1 MTIEFKFEMNDQTST
16 SNAVTI
22 RASVAFWMLIS
33 LSWLAGFEHGVSAPP
48 KKPVPQA
55 AGKGKTTSETPALPS
70 APTPASEWEPVKET
84 VVVFN
89 PACEGSEALAKYY
102 AGLRHIPDDRIVGIE
117 CSKEENITRD
127 EFEKSIREPLLKKF
141 ADKKWW
147 VVETRD
153 VLDPN
158 GDPVRKEPQ
167 VVSQTV
173 RVLVLMRG
181 MPLRVKRS
189 SNEASPNVME
199 TDEASVDS
207 ELAALGLLQRP
218 IKGGIENR
226 YYQST
231 RRFADH
237 YEARGQLLVGRLD
250 AADIETVKRMINDTL
265 KAESEGLWGRA
276 VVDFALKDG
285 AFMEGER
292 WLGNSVKLFRD
303 AGIPV
308 YADRNKEILRNHWP
322 LPDTILYFGWY
333 NDQCSGAMGAVEFKF
348 KPGAIAC
355 HLHSFSAASLRT
367 KTDHWC
373 GPMLDHGAA
382 AVLGNVWEPYLTLT
396 THFDLM
402 NARLLEG
409 FTLGEAAWSGTPV
422 LSWMNVLVGDPLYR
436 PFRKERAQ
444 PGSASPEAAY
454 ALYNDLAHRYLP
466 HDGKKFR
473 REIVHLAEEKKTP
486 VLLELAAMLS
496 TLESNFGE
504 ADDFYQHARSQSTDA
519 AEQLRCALYRAELA
533 QRKGTPEEARD
544 LLEEIVNE
552 PRFAALPGLSVAQ
565 GMKMRLEQKK

>member
-1 MTIEFKFEMNDQTST
+1 MVKNNPTS
-16 SNAVTI
+16 
-22 RASVAFWMLIS
+22 RATWMLLLVS
-33 LSWLAGFEHGVSAPP
+33 LIGVHQSRCATTKP
-48 KKPVPQA
+48 PVP
-55 AGKGKTTSETPALPS
+55 TPER
-70 APTPASEWEPVKET
+70 EWEPVKET
-84 VVVFN
+84 VVIFN

-102 AGLRHIPDDRIVGIE
+102 AGLRHIPDDRLVSIQ
-117 CSKEENITRD
+117 CSKEETITRD
-127 EFEKSIREPLLKKF
+127 EFEKTIREPLLKKF
-141 ADKKWW
+141 LEKKWW

-158 GDPVRKEPQ
+158 GNPISKQPQ
-167 VVSQTV
+167 VVSQDM

-181 MPLRVKRS
+181 IPLRIKRA

-237 YEARGQLLVGRLD
+237 HEARGQLLVGRLD
-250 AADIETVKRMINDTL
+250 AADDETVKRIINDTL
-265 KAESEGLWGRA
+265 KAEAEGLWGRA

-333 NDQCSGAMGAVEFKF
+333 TDQCGGAMGGAEFKF

-367 KTDHWC
+367 KSEHWC
-373 GPMLDHGAA
+373 GPLLDHGAA

-422 LSWMNVLVGDPLYR
+422 ISWMNVVVGDPLYR
-436 PFRKERAQ
+436 PFPKERIQ
-444 PGSASPEAAY
+444 PGNNSSTATY
-454 ALYNDLAHRYLP
+454 ALYQEQAHRYLP

-473 REIVHLAEEKKTP
+473 REIVRIAEEKKDP

-496 TLESNFGE
+496 TLEGNFGE
-504 ADDFYQHARSQSTDA
+504 ADDFYQHARSLNTEPAD
-519 AEQLRCALYRAELA
+519 QLRCALYRAELA
-533 QRKGTPEEARD
+533 QRKGTPDEARD
-544 LLEEIVNE
+544 QLDQIIND
-552 PRFAALPGLSVAQ
+552 PRFAKLAGYAVAQ
-565 GMKMRLEQKK
+565 SMKLNLPPKK

>member
-1 MTIEFKFEMNDQTST
+1 MLRMLSLLMSAQQVIAAPEIPP
-16 SNAVTI
+16 AAPA
-22 RASVAFWMLIS
+22 AS
-33 LSWLAGFEHGVSAPP
+33 SA
-48 KKPVPQA
+48 Q
-55 AGKGKTTSETPALPS
+55 
-70 APTPASEWEPVKET
+70 EWEPVKET

-89 PACEGSEALAKYY
+89 PKCEGSELLAKYY
-102 AGLRHIPDDRIVGIE
+102 ASQRHIPDDRVVGIE
-117 CSKEENITRD
+117 CSKEETITRD

-141 ADKKWW
+141 TDKKWW

-158 GDPVRKEPQ
+158 GNPVSKQPQ
-167 VVSQTV
+167 VVSQNM

-181 MPLRVKRS
+181 MPLRVKRA

-218 IKGGIENR
+218 IMGGIENR

-265 KAESEGLWGRA
+265 KAEVEGLWGRA

-285 AFMEGER
+285 AFLEGER

-333 NDQCSGAMGAVEFKF
+333 IDQCSGALGSAEFKF

-367 KTDHWC
+367 KTEHWC
-373 GPMLDHGAA
+373 GPLLDHGAA

-396 THFDLM
+396 THFDLV

-436 PFRKERAQ
+436 PFRKDRAQ
-444 PGSASPEAAY
+444 PGNAAPGAAY
-454 ALYNDLAHRYLP
+454 ALYQDLAHRYLP

-473 REIVHLAEEKKTP
+473 REIVHLAEEMKNP
-486 VLLELAAMLS
+486 VLLELAAMYS
-496 TLESNFGE
+496 TLEGNFGE
-504 ADDFYQHARSQSTDA
+504 ADDFYQHARSLHTEPAD
-519 AEQLRCALYRAELA
+519 QLRCALYRAELA

-544 LLEEIVNE
+544 QLEQIINE
-552 PRFAALPGLSVAQ
+552 PRFAKLAGYAVAQ
-565 GMKMRLEQKK
+565 WMKIDLSRKK

>member
-1 MTIEFKFEMNDQTST
+1 MINDKSVKHEHVLMRTKRRLRLLFIGGMLFSVTS
-16 SNAVTI
+16 A
-22 RASVAFWMLIS
+22 RPLF
-33 LSWLAGFEHGVSAPP
+33 SAPP
-48 KKPVPQA
+48 DSRA
-55 AGKGKTTSETPALPS
+55 APAPS
-70 APTPASEWEPVKET
+70 PARDWDATKEA
-84 VVVFN
+84 VVIFN
-89 PACEGSEALAKYY
+89 PAYDGAAALARYY
-102 AGLRHIPDDRIVGIE
+102 AAQRHIPDDRVIGIE
-117 CSKEENITRD
+117 CPKEETITRD
-127 EFEKSIREPLLKKF
+127 EFEKSIREPLLKIF
-141 ADKKWW
+141 TDKKWW

-153 VLDPN
+153 VLDPGGN
-158 GDPVRKEPQ
+158 PVSQAPQ
-167 VVSQTV
+167 VVSQNV
-173 RVLVLMRG
+173 RVLTLIRG
-181 MPLRVKRS
+181 MPLRVKRAS
-189 SNEASPNVME
+189 HEASPSVME
-199 TDEASVDS
+199 TDEAGVDS

-250 AADIETVKRMINDTL
+250 AADQETVKRMINDTL
-265 KAESEGLWGRA
+265 KAEKEGLWGRA

-308 YADRNKEILRNHWP
+308 FADRNKEILRNHWP

-333 NDQCSGAMGAVEFKF
+333 ADQCSGAMGAAEFKF

-373 GPMLDHGAA
+373 GPLLDHGAA

-396 THFDLM
+396 THFDLV

-436 PFRKERAQ
+436 PFPKDRVR
-444 PGSASPEAAY
+444 PGGGTPSSVY
-454 ALYNDLAHRYLP
+454 ANYEEQARRYLP

-473 REIVHLAEEKKTP
+473 REIIRLAEESKNP
-486 VLLELAAMLS
+486 ALLELAAMFS
-496 TLESNFGE
+496 TLEGNFGE
-504 ADDFYQHARSQSTDA
+504 ADDFYQHARSLCTEPAD
-519 AEQLRCALYRAELA
+519 QLRCALYRAELA
-533 QRKGTPEEARD
+533 QRKGTPEDARD
-544 LLEEIVNE
+544 QLEQIINE
-552 PRFAALPGLSVAQ
+552 PGFAKLAGQAVAQ
-565 GMKMRLEQKK
+565 AMKMNLLRKQ

>member
-1 MTIEFKFEMNDQTST
+1 MMHDCMVMNVHTQMRITRRQGFT
-16 SNAVTI
+16 ALL
-22 RASVAFWMLIS
+22 RKLLLLS
-33 LSWLAGFEHGVSAPP
+33 LLAGVHRVSAAPP
-48 KKPVPQA
+48 AMP
-55 AGKGKTTSETPALPS
+55 
-70 APTPASEWEPVKET
+70 APTPAREWEPVKET

-102 AGLRHIPDDRIVGIE
+102 AGLRLIPDDRVVGIE
-117 CSKEENITRD
+117 CSKEETITRD

-141 ADKKWW
+141 TEKKWW

-158 GDPVRKEPQ
+158 GSPISQGPQ
-167 VVSQTV
+167 VVSQNV
-173 RVLVLMRG
+173 RVLVLIRG
-181 MPLRVKRS
+181 IPLRVSRAS
-189 SNEASPNVME
+189 HEAKPNVMD

-207 ELAALGLLQRP
+207 ELAALGLMQRP

-237 YEARGQLLVGRLD
+237 YEARGQLLIGRLD
-250 AADIETVKRMINDTL
+250 AATDDIVKRMINETL
-265 KAESEGLWGRA
+265 KAEKEGLWGRA

-285 AFMEGER
+285 AFLEGER

-308 YADRNKEILRNHWP
+308 YADRNKEILRSNWP

-333 NDQCSGAMGAVEFKF
+333 NDQCSGALGSPGFRF

-355 HLHSFSAASLRT
+355 HLHSFSAATLRT
-367 KTDHWC
+367 KTDNWC

-422 LSWMNVLVGDPLYR
+422 LSWMNVVVGDPLYQ
-436 PFRKERAQ
+436 PFRKERAL
-444 PGSASPEAAY
+444 PGSGSPGADY
-454 ALYNDLAHRYLP
+454 ALYQEQAHRFLP
-466 HDGKKFR
+466 HDTKKFH
-473 REIVHLAEEKKTP
+473 REIVRLAEEMKKP
-486 VLLELAAMLS
+486 LLLELAGMLS
-496 TLESNFGE
+496 TLEGNFGQ
-504 ADDFYQHARSQSTDA
+504 ADDFYQHARSLNTVPED
-519 AEQLRCALYRAELA
+519 QLRCALYRAELA

-544 LLEEIVNE
+544 QLDQIINE
-552 PRFAALPGLSVAQ
+552 PGFAKLAGFYVAQ
-565 GMKMRLEQKK
+565 SMKLFLSRKN

>member
-1 MTIEFKFEMNDQTST
+1 MNDPFVMKNPNSPRIDVRVRGKIAT
-16 SNAVTI
+16 
-22 RASVAFWMLIS
+22 WMLSLIS
-33 LSWLAGFEHGVSAPP
+33 LFSGDHLV
-48 KKPVPQA
+48 
-55 AGKGKTTSETPALPS
+55 LS
-70 APTPASEWEPVKET
+70 APTVPRAASIPSPVGEWEPVKET

-89 PACEGSEALAKYY
+89 PSCEGSEALAKYY
-102 AGLRHIPDDRIVGIE
+102 AGLRHIPDERVVGIA
-117 CSKEENITRD
+117 CPKEETITRD
-127 EFEKSIREPLLKKF
+127 EFEKTIREPLLKKF
-141 ADKKWW
+141 TDKKWW
-147 VVETRD
+147 VVESRD

-158 GDPVRKEPQ
+158 GNPTIKEPK
-167 VVSQTV
+167 VVSQDV

-181 MPLRVKRS
+181 MPLRVKRAS
-189 SNEASPNVME
+189 QEASPNVME

-207 ELAALGLLQRP
+207 ELAALGLMQRP

-285 AFMEGER
+285 AFLEGER

-333 NDQCSGAMGAVEFKF
+333 IDQCSGALGAAEFKF

-367 KTDHWC
+367 KTEHWC
-373 GPMLDHGAA
+373 GPLLDHGAA

-396 THFDLM
+396 THFDLV

-422 LSWMNVLVGDPLYR
+422 ISWMNVLVGDPLYR

-444 PGSASPEAAY
+444 PGSGSPGATY
-454 ALYNDLAHRYLP
+454 ALYHDLAHRYLP

-473 REIVHLAEEKKTP
+473 REIVHIAEENKNP
-486 VLLELAAMLS
+486 ALLELAAMLS
-496 TLESNFGE
+496 TLEGNFGE
-504 ADDFYQHARSQSTDA
+504 ADDFYQHARSLNTEPADQI
-519 AEQLRCALYRAELA
+519 RCALYRAELA
-533 QRKGTPEEARD
+533 QRKGKPEEARD
-544 LLEEIVNE
+544 QLEQIINE
-552 PRFAALPGLSVAQ
+552 PSFAKLAGYAVAQ
-565 GMKMRLEQKK
+565 SMKMSLPQKP